1 MLALSFA
8 RCRGASLE
16 IPLLCQL
23 VSGWFNPSLPPRF
36 ENEER
41 GQLGWEGRGGLEPL
55 APRAPIPTVFGTEPP
70 HQHVPGITIMPQ
82 APSHLKSTHSSFTE
96 LVSLP

>member
-41 GQLGWEGRGGLEPL
+41 GQLGWEGWGGWSPLHPEHPSPRYSALSRHISTCLELPSCHE
-55 APRAPIPTVFGTEPP
+55 PRPI
-70 HQHVPGITIMPQ
+70 
-82 APSHLKSTHSSFTE
+82 
-96 LVSLP
+96 